1 MEFCKV
7 IFGENQVQFGAKL
20 NTRTPPTHGLLFN
33 IIQFKTYATLMY
45 LSFTVREDCEFDMV
59 IKATHLTAMLVF
71 QDFFADSTQ

>member
-1 MEFCKV
+1 VEFCKV

-33 IIQFKTYATLMY
+33 IIQFKTYATLMN
-45 LSFTVREDCEFDMV
+45 LSFTVREDCGFDMA
-59 IKATHLTAMLVF
+59 IKAAHLKALLVF

>member
-1 MEFCKV
+1 VKFCKV
-7 IFGENQVQFGAKL
+7 IFGENQVQFVAKL
-20 NTRTPPTHGLLFN
+20 NTRIPRYLLFN
-33 IIQFKTYATLMY
+33 IKQFKTCPTLMY